1 MALIDDV
8 FGSIPAAILADWGQ
22 NITYIKTNLP
32 STYNPSTGTVYKS
45 ETEVTVKAV
54 ITNVNVSEYQGLY
67 QTTDLKVIFGAA
79 ELGDYYPTEADRI
92 QYTQAGETREAKL
105 MNIMTERGTAPVFH
119 TIIARPQ

>member
-22 NITYIKTNLP
+22 NITYIKTNLT

-105 MNIMTERGTAPVFH
+105 LSVNTQRGAEPVLH
-119 TIIARPQ
+119 TVIARPQ